1 MLLRFTLNSRVHSSL
16 FPQLPE
22 QQTARL
28 NSLPW
33 SSACGLI
40 CGSPSSSSVR
50 RMAGKSI
57 FMLSLT
63 LAHWL
68 NQEGVG
74 SLAIEAHEGGHG
86 VVFLRVL
93 DARLH
98 AG

>member
-1 MLLRFTLNSRVHSSL
+1 
-16 FPQLPE
+16 
-22 QQTARL
+22 
-28 NSLPW
+28 
-33 SSACGLI
+33 
-40 CGSPSSSSVR
+40 
-50 RMAGKSI
+50 MAGKSI

-74 SLAIEAHEGGHG
+74 SLAIAAHEGGHG